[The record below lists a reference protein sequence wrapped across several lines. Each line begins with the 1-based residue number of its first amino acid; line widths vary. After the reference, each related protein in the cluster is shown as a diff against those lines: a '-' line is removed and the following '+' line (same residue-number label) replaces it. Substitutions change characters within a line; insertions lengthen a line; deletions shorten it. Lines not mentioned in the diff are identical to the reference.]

1 MAENAVSRLFRLRE
15 KRVKKVVGLMSGTSV
30 DGISAV
36 ALEVSGSGLK
46 TKFSILAH
54 NVYPYLPQVQRRIFN
69 LFSPEEG
76 RVDEISHMNFLL
88 GELFAEVALK
98 IAEEANLRKDE
109 IDLVGS
115 HGQTIHHR
123 PNIVQ
128 DGRFGVRSTL
138 QIGEPSVIAERTGA
152 VVVGDFRVRDVAA
165 GGQGAP
171 IVGYV
176 DFILFRDEE
185 KGRLI
190 QNIGGIANVTVI
202 PAGADIE
209 DVEAFDTGPGNMLI
223 DVSVRYV
230 TNQRLRYDRDGEMA
244 ARGKVDETLLG
255 ELMEHPFLTKP
266 PPKTTGR
273 EEFGEQFATG
283 VLERA
288 RSLGLSGED
297 LVATV
302 TAFTVESIAQSYE
315 RFVYPRFRGDEVIV
329 GGGGAYNKTL
339 MSMLRKRLAPAQ
351 VYLHEDFGI
360 PSSAKEALA
369 MGLLANEAIMGNP
382 SNVKGATGAKKR
394 VLLGKIIL

>member
-1 MAENAVSRLFRLRE
+1 MDRLFRLRE
-15 KRVKKVVGLMSGTSV
+15 KETKKVIGLMSGTSV

-46 TKFSILAH
+46 TRFRILSH
-54 NVYPYLPQVQRRIFN
+54 NVYPYPPQVQRRIFD

-76 RVDEISHMNFLL
+76 KVDEISHMNFLL
-88 GELFAEVALK
+88 GELFADTALR
-98 IAEEANLRKDE
+98 IAKGANLRKNE

-115 HGQTIHHR
+115 HGQTIYHR
-123 PNIVQ
+123 PNMIK
-128 DGRFGVRSTL
+128 DGKYGIRSTL

-171 IVGYV
+171 IVAYV
-176 DFILFRDEE
+176 DFILFRDED

-190 QNIGGIANVTVI
+190 QNIGGIANVTAI
-202 PAGADIE
+202 PAGAEIE
-209 DVEAFDTGPGNMLI
+209 DVEAFDTGPGNMLM
-223 DVSVRYV
+223 DASVRHV
-230 TNQRLRYDRDGEMA
+230 TNQRLKYDRDGEMA
-244 ARGKVDETLLG
+244 ARGKIDETLLG
-255 ELMEHPFLTKP
+255 ELMEHPFLAKP

-273 EEFGEQFATG
+273 EEFGEQFATR

-297 LVATV
+297 FVATV

-315 RFVYPRFRGDEVIV
+315 KFVYPRFRGDEAIV

-339 MSMLRKRLAPAQ
+339 ISMLRKRLAPAP

-369 MGLLANEAIMGNP
+369 IGLLANEAIMGNP
-382 SNVKGATGAKKR
+382 SNVRGATGAKKR
-394 VLLGKIIL
+394 VLLGKIVL